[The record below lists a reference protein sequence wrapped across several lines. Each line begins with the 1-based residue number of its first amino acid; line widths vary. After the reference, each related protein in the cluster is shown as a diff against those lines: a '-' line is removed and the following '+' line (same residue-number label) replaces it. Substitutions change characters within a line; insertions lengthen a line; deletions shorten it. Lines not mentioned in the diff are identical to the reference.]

1 MDFLAKI
8 NPLAYGIDALKYVII
23 GQQEFTLVLDI
34 AVIAATAAVMISG
47 AVFLFNR
54 EG

>member
-8 NPLAYGIDALKYVII
+8 NPLSYGIDALKCTVI
-23 GQQEFTLVLDI
+23 GQQEFSLFLDI
-34 AVIAATAAVMISG
+34 AVIVATAVVMISG